1 MTDLHGMDSA
11 DKMALRRRASEGE
24 AAPAHETTHP
34 LLRLQSQVGNAP
46 IARLFAQREAQQDEE
61 DEGAV
66 HAKHDPGLAQRQGD
80 DEEVQAR
87 HDGAAQRAADEEDSV
102 QAKHENVGLAGGPV
116 GPDTVQRIQAK
127 RGSGSELDTGLR
139 SSMEHSLG
147 TSFAD
152 VRVHQD
158 GESDTLNRRLTAKAF
173 TTGSDIFL
181 RSDVSRS
188 DTHLMAHEL
197 THVVQQRSMSGGGGG
212 MSVGAAGDAKEH
224 EADSV
229 ADAVHSA
236 PAPTT
241 PAPAQRQA
249 DEEAESSVQAEHDPA
264 LAQRAEE
271 DEDKEQGT

>member
-1 MTDLHGMDSA
+1 MTDFNMNGMDSA
-11 DKMALRRRASEGE
+11 DRMALRRSSEAE
-24 AAPAHETTHP
+24 AAPAHEVTHP

-46 IARLFAQREAQQDEE
+46 IARLLAQREATDEE
-61 DEGAV
+61 EDDKGAV
-66 HAKHDPGLAQRQGD
+66 HAKHDPALAQRQ
-80 DEEVQAR
+80 AK
-87 HDGAAQRAADEEDSV
+87 DEEDV
-102 QAKHENVGLAGGPV
+102 QAKHDNEAVGLAGGPV
-116 GPDTVQRIQAK
+116 GPDTAQRIQAK
-127 RGSGSELDTGLR
+127 RGGGSELDSGLR
-139 SSMEHSLG
+139 GSMEHSLG

-158 GESDTLNRRLTAKAF
+158 SESDTLNRRLTAKAF

-197 THVVQQRSMSGGGGG
+197 THVVQQRSMSGGGG

-236 PAPTT
+236 PAPTP

-249 DEEAESSVQAEHDPA
+249 DEEADSSVQAEHDPA
-264 LAQRAEE
+264 LAQRAGADEE
-271 DEDKEQGT
+271 DKDESK

>member
-11 DKMALRRRASEGE
+11 DKMALRRQGEAE
-24 AAPAHETTHP
+24 AAPAHEITHP

-46 IARLFAQREAQQDEE
+46 IARLFAQREAQEEEE
-61 DEGAV
+61 DKGAV
-66 HAKHDPGLAQRQGD
+66 HAKHDPALAQRQAD
-80 DEEVQAR
+80 DEEEVQAK
-87 HDGAAQRAADEEDSV
+87 HDET
-102 QAKHENVGLAGGPV
+102 VGLAGGPV
-116 GPDTVQRIQAK
+116 GPDTAQRIQAK
-127 RGSGSELDTGLR
+127 RGGGSELDLGLR

-158 GESDTLNRRLTAKAF
+158 GEADTLNRRLTARAF

-197 THVVQQRSMSGGGGG
+197 THVVQQRSMSGGGG

-229 ADAVHSA
+229 ADALHAA
-236 PAPTT
+236 PAPTA

-249 DEEAESSVQAEHDPA
+249 DEEAESAVQAEHDPA

-271 DEDKEQGT
+271 DDDKEQGA

>member
-1 MTDLHGMDSA
+1 MTDLHGLDSPE
-11 DKMALRRRASEGE
+11 KMALRRRASEGE
-24 AAPAHETTHP
+24 AVPSHETAHP

-46 IARLFAQREAQQDEE
+46 IARLFAQREAQEDEE
-61 DEGAV
+61 DKGAV
-66 HAKHDPGLAQRQGD
+66 HAKHDAAL
-80 DEEVQAR
+80 
-87 HDGAAQRAADEEDSV
+87 AQRAADDQESV
-102 QAKHENVGLAGGPV
+102 QAKHETVGLAGGPV
-116 GPDTVQRIQAK
+116 GPDTAQRIQAK
-127 RGSGSELDTGLR
+127 RGGGSTLDTGLR
-139 SSMEHSLG
+139 STMEQSLG

-197 THVVQQRSMSGGGGG
+197 THVVQQRSMSSGGG
-212 MSVGAAGDAKEH
+212 MTVGAAGDAKEH

-229 ADAVHSA
+229 ADAVLSA
-236 PAPTT
+236 PARST

-249 DEEAESSVQAEHDPA
+249 DEDAESSVQAEHDAA
-264 LAQRAEE
+264 LAQRAEAEE
-271 DEDKEQGT
+271 DDDKEQGK